1 MHHRKTKPT
10 FMYSTNFKRDEPKT
24 YTKKSNK
31 SAKCWHLA
39 HNTNRK
45 KKTLWKKLDIMKK
58 KHHIQNAV
66 SWQVS
71 ADGQR
76 MIGHMILRKNL
87 EGEDI
92 LGLKIVG
99 GTSISSDRI
108 GAMIEKVKRGSIA
121 DKEGHLKPGKNLLL
135 IPSNCLRQCNCLSI
149 SLCLSIYI
157 IIK

>member
-1 MHHRKTKPT
+1 M
-10 FMYSTNFKRDEPKT
+10 
-24 YTKKSNK
+24 
-31 SAKCWHLA
+31 LA
-39 HNTNRK
+39 FGTQHPPK
-45 KKTLWKKLDIMKK
+45 KKNFMEKKLDIMKK
-58 KHHIQNAV
+58 KHHTQNAV

-99 GTSISSDRI
+99 GTSISPDRI

-121 DKEGHLKPGKNLLL
+121 DKEGHLQPGKNLLL
-135 IPSNCLRQCNCLSI
+135 PPIRLPPTVQLSVYLPVSPSTSSSNDI
-149 SLCLSIYI
+149 A
-157 IIK
+157 K

>member
-1 MHHRKTKPT
+1 M
-10 FMYSTNFKRDEPKT
+10 
-24 YTKKSNK
+24 
-31 SAKCWHLA
+31 
-39 HNTNRK
+39 
-45 KKTLWKKLDIMKK
+45 
-58 KHHIQNAV
+58 
-66 SWQVS
+66 S

-135 IPSNCLRQCNCLSI
+135 PPIRLPPTLSVYLSLSLHPHHHQMI
-149 SLCLSIYI
+149 LQEKKSSLC
-157 IIK
+157 